1 MENKIQDYLRSEQ
14 FIGFD
19 QFLVVQR
26 RLDGYLAAK
35 MGITSLAPLGF
46 IVGLVVDS
54 LFLAKSQSK
63 CSRIRDRS
71 LSAKAHKPLAQL
83 TDNHLPLSLQRTS

>member
-1 MENKIQDYLRSEQ
+1 MENKIQDYLKSEQ

-26 RLDGYLAAK
+26 QLDGYLAAK

-46 IVGLVVDS
+46 IVGLVVG
-54 LFLAKSQSK
+54 FLIFS
-63 CSRIRDRS
+63 
-71 LSAKAHKPLAQL
+71 
-83 TDNHLPLSLQRTS
+83 

>member
-1 MENKIQDYLRSEQ
+1 METKIQDSLKSEQ

-46 IVGLVVDS
+46 IVGLVVG
-54 LFLAKSQSK
+54 FLIFS
-63 CSRIRDRS
+63 
-71 LSAKAHKPLAQL
+71 
-83 TDNHLPLSLQRTS
+83 

>member
-1 MENKIQDYLRSEQ
+1 MDNRIQDYLKSEQ

-19 QFLVVQR
+19 QFFIVQR

-46 IVGLVVDS
+46 IVGLVVG
-54 LFLAKSQSK
+54 FLIFS
-63 CSRIRDRS
+63 
-71 LSAKAHKPLAQL
+71 
-83 TDNHLPLSLQRTS
+83 

>member
-1 MENKIQDYLRSEQ
+1 MENKIQDYLKSEQ
-14 FIGFD
+14 LIGFD

-46 IVGLVVDS
+46 IVGLVVG
-54 LFLAKSQSK
+54 FLIFS
-63 CSRIRDRS
+63 
-71 LSAKAHKPLAQL
+71 
-83 TDNHLPLSLQRTS
+83 

>member
-26 RLDGYLAAK
+26 LLDGYLAAK

-46 IVGLVVDS
+46 IVGLVVG
-54 LFLAKSQSK
+54 FLIFS
-63 CSRIRDRS
+63 
-71 LSAKAHKPLAQL
+71 
-83 TDNHLPLSLQRTS
+83 

>member
-1 MENKIQDYLRSEQ
+1 MENKIQDYLKSEQ

-35 MGITSLAPLGF
+35 MGITSLVPLGF
-46 IVGLVVDS
+46 IVGLVVR
-54 LFLAKSQSK
+54 FLIFS
-63 CSRIRDRS
+63 
-71 LSAKAHKPLAQL
+71 
-83 TDNHLPLSLQRTS
+83 

>member
-1 MENKIQDYLRSEQ
+1 MENKIQDYLKSEQ

-35 MGITSLAPLGF
+35 MGFTSLVPLGF
-46 IVGLVVDS
+46 IVGLVVR
-54 LFLAKSQSK
+54 FLIFS
-63 CSRIRDRS
+63 
-71 LSAKAHKPLAQL
+71 
-83 TDNHLPLSLQRTS
+83 

>member
-1 MENKIQDYLRSEQ
+1 MENKIQDYLKSEQ

-19 QFLVVQR
+19 QFLVIQR

-46 IVGLVVDS
+46 IVGLAVG
-54 LFLAKSQSK
+54 FLIFS
-63 CSRIRDRS
+63 
-71 LSAKAHKPLAQL
+71 
-83 TDNHLPLSLQRTS
+83 

>member
-1 MENKIQDYLRSEQ
+1 MENKIHDYLKSDQ
-14 FIGFD
+14 FIGLD

-46 IVGLVVDS
+46 AVGL
-54 LFLAKSQSK
+54 LAGFL
-63 CSRIRDRS
+63 IFI
-71 LSAKAHKPLAQL
+71 
-83 TDNHLPLSLQRTS
+83 

>member
-1 MENKIQDYLRSEQ
+1 MENKIQDYLKSEQ

-26 RLDGYLAAK
+26 RLAGYLAAK

-46 IVGLVVDS
+46 IVGLVVG
-54 LFLAKSQSK
+54 FLIFS
-63 CSRIRDRS
+63 
-71 LSAKAHKPLAQL
+71 
-83 TDNHLPLSLQRTS
+83 

>member
-1 MENKIQDYLRSEQ
+1 MENKIHDYLKSDQ
-14 FIGFD
+14 FIGLD

-46 IVGLVVDS
+46 AVGL
-54 LFLAKSQSK
+54 LAGFLIFS
-63 CSRIRDRS
+63 
-71 LSAKAHKPLAQL
+71 
-83 TDNHLPLSLQRTS
+83 